1 MKKIF
6 AVALLVLLLLPVG
19 LFAAD
24 TAPLDYTFSVY
35 GTFVDNAF
43 KATLDNTAKSVKTLA
58 EAAGI
63 TWVQNGQAPH
73 GALFSIETYDARI
86 GTANIT
92 TANGIG
98 IIVANG
104 VTGHLAGAGALASTY
119 FTTKTQGSNAVI
131 QIILER

>member
-1 MKKIF
+1 MKRIL
-6 AVALLVLLLLPVG
+6 AVLLLLSLPVG
-19 LFAAD
+19 GFAAD

-43 KATLDNTAKSVKTLA
+43 KATLDNTAKSVKMLA

-63 TWVQNGQAPH
+63 TWIQNGQAPH
-73 GALFSIETYDARI
+73 GALFSIETHDSRL
-86 GTANIT
+86 GTSNIT

-98 IIVANG
+98 IIVADG
-104 VTGHLAGAGALASTY
+104 VSGHLAGAGALANTY